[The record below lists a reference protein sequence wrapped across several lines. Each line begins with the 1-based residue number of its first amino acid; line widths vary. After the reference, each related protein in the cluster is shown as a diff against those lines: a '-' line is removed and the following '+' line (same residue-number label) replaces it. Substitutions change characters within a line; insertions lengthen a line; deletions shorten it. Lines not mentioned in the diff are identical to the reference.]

1 MGHRH
6 RHRGQNR
13 NQIPQRTIKPTVFG
27 TIVILLTAAYL
38 LVLYLIHMNYLD
50 ELIGSFIYIMLTVT
64 ALAYLPGVLTK
75 ILCSIGLSISL
86 IYLIYVINPT
96 LFLGIC
102 VCSAIAVVLFICFVA
117 SSVKTVGRFGLP
129 GLALGFGIGTGGV
142 VGVHVARRAIRPRN
156 RKRLH
161 Q

>member
-117 SSVKTVGRFGLP
+117 CWSIYCTSFLLDCFGNHLNTRP
-129 GLALGFGIGTGGV
+129 NITKPP
-142 VGVHVARRAIRPRN
+142 VAPCAGHLI
-156 RKRLH
+156 
-161 Q
+161 